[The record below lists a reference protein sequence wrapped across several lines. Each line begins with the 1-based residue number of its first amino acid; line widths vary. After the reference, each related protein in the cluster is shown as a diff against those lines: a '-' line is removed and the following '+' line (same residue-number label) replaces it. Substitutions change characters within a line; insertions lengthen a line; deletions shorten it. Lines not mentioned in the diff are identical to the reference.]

1 MRIND
6 ELAWNTCK
14 KSIAQPLH
22 TTYESGDLLLQV
34 GRGKHAALEPVFLD
48 GTRRVPFTVVALRGS
63 MVRMVTGSERWGREL
78 VGGEWSQRIC
88 PGLQL
93 WRYSAET
100 AEWAGQSPGQTAD
113 ADSPAE
119 LPMGVM
125 FGLVVV
131 VDEMGWS
138 NVQDLVRKCA
148 PSAQV
153 LESVGAT
160 RRARQER
167 TAALSEE
174 ALQVRRNRE
183 ARHEHLKTPPPSV
196 VRRASCVRACVR
208 ACVVR
213 TP

>member
-6 ELAWNTCK
+6 ELGWNVCRQ
-14 KSIAQPLH
+14 SIAQPLQ

-34 GRGKHAALEPVFLD
+34 GRAKHAALEPVFLD
-48 GTRRVPFTVVALRGS
+48 GSRTVHFTVVVLRGS
-63 MVRMVTGSERWGREL
+63 LVQLVTGSERWGREL
-78 VGGEWSQRIC
+78 VGGEWSQRLC
-88 PGLQL
+88 EGLQL

-100 AEWAGQSPGQTAD
+100 AEWAGQPPGQTAD
-113 ADSPAE
+113 ADSPADCPVVP
-119 LPMGVM
+119 L

-131 VDEMGWS
+131 VDEPGWS

-153 LESVGAT
+153 LASVGAE

-174 ALQVRRNRE
+174 AMQVLRIGRQGTS
-183 ARHEHLKTPPPSV
+183 TPG
-196 VRRASCVRACVR
+196 
-208 ACVVR
+208 
-213 TP
+213 